1 MLTRLGRRMEA
12 SSENFN
18 KRVRKYKKDSQL
30 KNITEMKNMLEGI
43 NNRADDKEW
52 ISDQEDRVVK
62 ITQLEKKIN
71 WDNLS
76 DLWDNIRHTN

>member
-43 NNRADDKEW
+43 NNRADDK
-52 ISDQEDRVVK
+52 
-62 ITQLEKKIN
+62 
-71 WDNLS
+71 
-76 DLWDNIRHTN
+76 